1 MKRLN
6 GILTALVAV
15 ALALPLHVLAQQA
28 DAPDISG
35 EWELT
40 RQGGPGGGGGGGGR
54 RGGGGGGGG
63 GGGPRGGG
71 GGASK
76 MFIEQDG
83 NTFTGTL
90 ELPFGTS
97 DIQEGIIKDNDVS
110 FKIVIERRGRT
121 IEMVYTGKIED
132 GAMSGTL
139 SGGFGG
145 RGGGGGGG
153 GGGGDA
159 TWKATRVET

>member
-1 MKRLN
+1 MKRLD

-15 ALALPLHVLAQQA
+15 AVALPLQVWAQQA

-35 EWELT
+35 QWELT
-40 RQGGPGGGGGGGGR
+40 RQGGPGG

-63 GGGPRGGG
+63 GGRAGGGGGGARGG

-97 DIQEGIIKDNDVS
+97 DIQEGTIKDNDVS
-110 FKIVIERRGRT
+110 FKVVIERRGRT

-153 GGGGDA
+153 GGGGA

>member
-6 GILTALVAV
+6 GILTATTLVAI
-15 ALALPLHVLAQQA
+15 ALALPFQAWAQQT

-40 RQGGPGGGGGGGGR
+40 RQGGPGAGGGGR

-63 GGGPRGGG
+63 VRGG

-76 MFIEQDG
+76 MLIEQDG

-97 DIQEGIIKDNDVS
+97 DIQEGTINGNDVS

-121 IEMVYTGKIED
+121 IEMVYTGKIEA
-132 GAMSGTL
+132 GAMSGTMC
-139 SGGFGG
+139 GGF
-145 RGGGGGGG
+145 GGGGGGG
-153 GGGGDA
+153 GGGA
-159 TWKATRVET
+159 TWTATRVET

>member
-6 GILTALVAV
+6 RILTAPALVAL
-15 ALALPLHVLAQQA
+15 ALALPLQTWAQQA

-40 RQGGPGGGGGGGGR
+40 RQGGPGGGGGGR

-63 GGGPRGGG
+63 GGPRVGGAA
-71 GGASK
+71 GASK
-76 MFIEQDG
+76 MLIKQDG
-83 NTFTGTL
+83 NTFTGTI

-97 DIQEGIIKDNDVS
+97 DIQEGTINGNDVS

-121 IEMVYTGKIED
+121 IEMLYTGKIED

-153 GGGGDA
+153 GGGGA

>member
-6 GILTALVAV
+6 GILTALSLVAV
-15 ALALPLHVLAQQA
+15 ALALPLQTWAQQA

-63 GGGPRGGG
+63 PRGGG

-76 MFIEQDG
+76 MLIEQDG

-90 ELPFGTS
+90 KLPFGTS
-97 DIQEGIIKDNDVS
+97 DIQEGNINGNDVS

-145 RGGGGGGG
+145 PGGGGAGGG
-153 GGGGDA
+153 A